1 MKLEEY
7 IEIFRDEFDNQL
19 VLDKEQINKEFRTVK
34 NQNEWKSFLNEL
46 FKKCCNQQN
55 QNSKNPIQ
63 YMVVHI
69 LRASVRCK
77 TYEYMFALYDE
88 QLYFDRQE
96 VCSYWSFPGFQE
108 IANNTIKHFSSLIH
122 KKCIRVPESDI
133 KEVCEWYL
141 YSLMKE
147 MSSVLLEA
155 IARADELSWFQKMDK
170 SENFGI
176 YAGGYLDLVEKLK
189 NAESAG

>member
-7 IEIFRDEFDNQL
+7 IEMFAEEFDRQRISDTAQL
-19 VLDKEQINKEFRTVK
+19 KKEFQISK
-34 NQNEWKSFLNEL
+34 NQTEWKAFLNHL
-46 FKKCCNQQN
+46 FEKCYLLQMQD
-55 QNSKNPIQ
+55 SKNPVK

-77 TYEYMFALYDE
+77 NYEYMFALYDE

-108 IANNTIKHFSSLIH
+108 IADNTIKHFTSLIR
-122 KKCIRVPESDI
+122 KKCIRVPESEI

-141 YSLMKE
+141 LSLMKE

-155 IARADELSWFQKMDK
+155 IVSAEELSWFQKVEK

-176 YAGGYLDLVEKLK
+176 YTGEYMESIEKLK
-189 NAESAG
+189 F